1 MGLLSTD
8 GFVKAYIIAAISNLS
23 DTIAMDAINI
33 PDMNSNSTVITNSI
47 VFSIAGLDY
56 KYDQN
61 APVYIKRDDIHLTN
75 QTDYQKPT
83 VTLPP
88 LDNFAMTLG
97 SSMIHFILY
106 MLIFF

>member
-8 GFVKAYIIAAISNLS
+8 GFVKAYAIAAISNVS

-47 VFSIAGLDY
+47 VFSIAALDY

-88 LDNFAMTLG
+88 PLDNFAMTLG
-97 SSMIHFILY
+97 SSIIHFILY
-106 MLIFF
+106 MLT